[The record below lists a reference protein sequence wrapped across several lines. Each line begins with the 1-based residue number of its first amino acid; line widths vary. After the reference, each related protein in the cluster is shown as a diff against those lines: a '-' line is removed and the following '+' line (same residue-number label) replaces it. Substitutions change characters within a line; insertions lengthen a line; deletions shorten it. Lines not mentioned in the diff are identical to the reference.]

1 MNANTSTLAG
11 ATTPEENAAIKP
23 AEETSAAASSL
34 EAELGIL
41 MPCFLA
47 KATHSCFVKIDSTP
61 SETSVRKPDV
71 RKTRSGVAKSPIS
84 G

>member
-11 ATTPEENAAIKP
+11 ATTPEENAAIKS
-23 AEETSAAASSL
+23 ADETSAAASSL

-41 MPCFLA
+41 TPCFLA
-47 KATHSCFVKIDSTP
+47 KETHSCFVKTDSTP
-61 SETSVRKPDV
+61 SEISTKKPELC
-71 RKTRSGVAKSPIS
+71 KTRSGVAKSPIY

>member
-11 ATTPEENAAIKP
+11 ATTPEENAAIKS
-23 AEETSAAASSL
+23 ADETSAEASSL

-41 MPCFLA
+41 MPCFFFFF
-47 KATHSCFVKIDSTP
+47 THSCFVKIYSTP
-61 SETSVRKPDV
+61 SKTSVTKPDV